1 MQLHRMSV
9 VLVATAVLGLGAASA
24 APAADDVAV
33 IVNKANPIQSMTMVQ
48 LRKIVLGQ
56 EGKWPGGKKI
66 SVLMPTPGKPERDG
80 TLRIVCGMN
89 ETDFTLHF
97 LHATFST
104 DSGDPPRS
112 IGSGAQL
119 RALVAGMANAV
130 GFIKTS
136 DLDSSVK
143 IVMIDGSGPGQPT
156 YKLKLKLK

>member
-9 VLVATAVLGLGAASA
+9 VLVATALLGLGAGSR
-24 APAADDVAV
+24 PEADDVAV
-33 IVNKANPIQSMTMVQ
+33 IVNKSNPIQSMTMVQ

-56 EGKWPGGKKI
+56 EAKWPGGKKI
-66 SVLMPTPGKPERDG
+66 AVLMATPGKPERDG

-97 LHATFST
+97 LHASFST
-104 DSGDPPRS
+104 DSGDPPMS

-119 RALVAGMANAV
+119 RALVAGTTNAV

-136 DLDSSVK
+136 DLDGSVK
-143 IVMIDGSGPGQPT
+143 IVMIDGSGPGQST
-156 YKLKLKLK
+156 YKLKLK

>member
-1 MQLHRMSV
+1 MQFQRMSV
-9 VLVATAVLGLGAASA
+9 VLVAAALLGLGAAPP
-24 APAADDVAV
+24 PAADDVAV
-33 IVNKANPIQSMTMVQ
+33 IVNKSNPVQSMTMAQ
-48 LRKIVLGQ
+48 LRKIVLGE

-89 ETDFTLHF
+89 ETDFSLHF
-97 LHATFST
+97 LHASFGG
-104 DSGDPPRS
+104 DAGDPPKS
-112 IGSGAQL
+112 IGSGAQM
-119 RALVAGMANAV
+119 RALVAGTVNAV

-156 YKLKLKLK
+156 YKLRLK

>member
-1 MQLHRMSV
+1 MQLQRMSV
-9 VLVATAVLGLGAASA
+9 VLVATAVLGLGAAS
-24 APAADDVAV
+24 PPSADDVAV
-33 IVNKANPIQSMTMVQ
+33 IVNKANPVQNMTMVQ

-80 TLRIVCGMN
+80 TLRIVCGIN
-89 ETDFTLHF
+89 ETDYTLHF
-97 LHATFST
+97 LHASFST
-104 DSGDPPRS
+104 DAGDPPRP

-119 RALVAGMANAV
+119 LALVAGTANAV

-143 IVMIDGSGPGQPT
+143 IVMIDGSGPGQAT
-156 YKLKLKLK
+156 YKLKLK